1 MDGVTNGA
9 ANMAQA
15 PSPGG
20 GAAGRPWL
28 LRTDLRAAYAVATPL
43 LVAVCLVNITTL
55 LHDLPRLAPW
65 RPITWEITSLIAVL
79 AALWIVFRAQV
90 LAPVPTQRWGRA
102 LAIHILAATAFSAAH
117 CVFMWTLRRL
127 FYTAVGAP
135 YGWTVPASQLL
146 YEYRKDL
153 VSYLVLGGLYWCVTR
168 LRTAP
173 VPPAMPTTGPTW
185 QAPATLDI
193 RDGAKLVRAPIADIV
208 AAEAAGN
215 YVTILLSDG
224 QCPLMRTTLTALE
237 ATLSP
242 HGFLRVHRGW
252 LVHPAHV
259 RIVEP
264 TGTGDYRLTLSNGT
278 TTPLSRRYPD
288 AVRTL
293 RNASA
298 PA

>member
-9 ANMAQA
+9 PNTAQI

-20 GAAGRPWL
+20 GAAARPWL
-28 LRTDLRAAYAVATPL
+28 LRTDVRAAYAVATPL
-43 LVAVCLVNITTL
+43 LLAVCLVNISTL

-65 RPITWEITSLIAVL
+65 RPVTWEITSLIAVL

-90 LAPVPTQRWGRA
+90 LAPLPTQHWSRA
-102 LAIHILAATAFSAAH
+102 LAVHLLAATAFSAAH
-117 CVFMWTLRRL
+117 CVIMWTLRRL
-127 FYTAVGAP
+127 VYTAVGAP

-153 VSYLVLGGLYWCVTR
+153 VSYLVLGGLFWCVAR
-168 LRTAP
+168 LRAAP
-173 VPPAMPTTGPTW
+173 VHAAPGPTW

-224 QCPLMRTTLTALE
+224 RRPLMRTTLTALE
-237 ATLSP
+237 ATLAP

-252 LVHPAHV
+252 LVHPAQV

-264 TGTGDYRLTLSNGT
+264 TGTGDYRLTLSGGT

-288 AVRTL
+288 AVRAL
-293 RNASA
+293 RSA
-298 PA
+298 ATA